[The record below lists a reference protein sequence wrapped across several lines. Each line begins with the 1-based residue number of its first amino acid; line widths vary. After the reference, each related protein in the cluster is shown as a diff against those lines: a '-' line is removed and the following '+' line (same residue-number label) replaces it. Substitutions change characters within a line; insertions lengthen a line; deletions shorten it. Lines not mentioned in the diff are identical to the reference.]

1 MKDHQPNAVA
11 QLADFLAAQKDIRLG
26 LLFGSLASGK
36 AGQDSDVDIAILC
49 DHPLNV
55 ERRIELIEDLA
66 CLTGRAVDLVDLAT
80 AGIAVVRSAVLG
92 GRVLYSRDSAAYPT
106 QITRM
111 LLDSADFLPYRERLL
126 RQRLNAWIR

>member
-1 MKDHQPNAVA
+1 MKVRQPDAIA
-11 QLADFLAAQKDIRLG
+11 QITDYLAAQEDVRLG
-26 LLFGSLASGK
+26 LLFGSLATGK

-49 DHPLNV
+49 DQPLDV
-55 ERRIELIEDLA
+55 ERRIELIEALA

-92 GRVLYSRDSAAYPT
+92 GRVLYSRDCAAYPA

-126 RQRLNAWIR
+126 RQRREAWIR